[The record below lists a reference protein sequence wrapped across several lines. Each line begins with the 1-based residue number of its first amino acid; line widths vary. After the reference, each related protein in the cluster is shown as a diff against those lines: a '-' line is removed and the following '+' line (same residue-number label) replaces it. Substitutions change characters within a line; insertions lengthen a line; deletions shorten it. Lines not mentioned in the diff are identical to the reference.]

1 MNAGRIP
8 RHGDEE
14 VVMAVSGTWYSA
26 VGSRLE
32 LKEKGS
38 ELHGTFDST
47 ESSTGKPFPLH
58 GSVDPDTSLKNRA
71 LSFSV
76 AWIDKS
82 TPPTS
87 KNRSVTSYTGQ
98 YHNDKGVETIQ
109 VVFLLANETTPAKA
123 YASVFV
129 GSDIFTRTKP

>member
-1 MNAGRIP
+1 
-8 RHGDEE
+8 
-14 VVMAVSGTWYSA
+14 MAVTGTWYSA
-26 VGSRLE
+26 VGSRLQ

-38 ELHGTFDST
+38 ELYGTFDST
-47 ESSTGKPFPLH
+47 ESATGKSFSLH
-58 GSVDPDTSLKNRA
+58 GSVDPNTSLKNRA

-76 AWIDKS
+76 SWIDKS
-82 TPPTS
+82 TPPKS
-87 KNRSVTSYTGQ
+87 KHRSVTSYTGQ

-109 VVFLLANETTPAKA
+109 VVFLLVNGTAPANA